1 MTTALNYLSR
11 MTNQIFEAQ
20 MQRAAQK
27 ITENQHVFSR
37 RAA

>member
-27 ITENQHVFSR
+27 ITARQHIFDR

>member
-1 MTTALNYLSR
+1 MTAALNFLSQ

-20 MQRAAQK
+20 MNRAAQK
-27 ITENQHVFSR
+27 ITARQHIFTR

>member
-27 ITENQHVFSR
+27 ISERQHIFDR
-37 RAA
+37 RAT

>member
-1 MTTALNYLSR
+1 MTAALKYLSQ
-11 MTNQIFEAQ
+11 MTNAIFETQ

-27 ITENQHVFSR
+27 ISDRQHYFDR